1 MPTHFNNGREK
12 STRKPAVQ
20 ARVRRIKK
28 RSDELPAE
36 LENLGWKPVS
46 EWDLEEL
53 ARGRPKKADGTFGS
67 KAPTWITPAILDEA
81 RRRHKTLI
89 ADDLRAYS
97 HDALRVMHDLMM
109 DDEVDDKGKPMTS
122 PSVRLDA
129 AKYIVNQ
136 AIGLPTAKVEVEANV
151 QLQGLLAAVV
161 VNPDGTPSYP
171 GVDRAALDG
180 EVVDDDDD

>member
-1 MPTHFNNGREK
+1 MPTYFNNGKEK

-20 ARVRRIKK
+20 ARIRRTKK
-28 RSDELPAE
+28 RADELPAE

-67 KAPTWITPAILDEA
+67 KAPSWITPAILDEA
-81 RRRHKTLI
+81 RKRHRQLI

-97 HDALRVMHDLMM
+97 HDALQVMHTLMM
-109 DDEVDDKGKPMTS
+109 DDEVDGKGKPMTS
-122 PSVRLDA
+122 ASVRLDA

-136 AIGLPTAKVEVEANV
+136 AIGLPVAKVDVQANV
-151 QLQGLLAAVV
+151 QLQGLLSAVV

-171 GVDRAALDG
+171 GVDMAIDG
-180 EVVDDDDD
+180 EVVDDDDE